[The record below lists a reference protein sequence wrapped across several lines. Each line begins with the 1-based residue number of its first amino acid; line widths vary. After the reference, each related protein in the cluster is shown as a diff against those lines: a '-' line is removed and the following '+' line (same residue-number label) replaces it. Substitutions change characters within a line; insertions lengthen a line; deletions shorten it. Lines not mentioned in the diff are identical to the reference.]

1 MTTSNELFRLIAAA
15 LKLPLSAIDLTTS
28 MQTTEAWDSLAHM
41 ELIISLEEHYRIMLE
56 ADQIA
61 EMTSVAAVVD
71 QLRERGLLDDEA

>member
-71 QLRERGLLDDEA
+71 QLRQRGLLDDEA

>member
-1 MTTSNELFRLIAAA
+1 MTTSSELFRLIAAA